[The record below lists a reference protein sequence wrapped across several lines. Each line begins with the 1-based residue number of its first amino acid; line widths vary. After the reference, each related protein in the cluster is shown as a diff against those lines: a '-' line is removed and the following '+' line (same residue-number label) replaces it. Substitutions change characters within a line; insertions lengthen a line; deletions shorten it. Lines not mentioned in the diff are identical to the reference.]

1 MHSRQRQ
8 LHICSSFSSPRS
20 LQFNPTNMNENVT
33 RGMYSFG
40 IMTFQVLLPTTPLF
54 EEMHPFQF
62 MIAISNNWRPSN
74 PSFFLHF
81 TKSWLK
87 SWQTVG
93 QRILLKDQRQ
103 KSYVSNLKK
112 SFPWQKWLGQVCN
125 VSWYSGFFANIFN
138 DILQFIRSIFS

>member
-1 MHSRQRQ
+1 MTCN
-8 LHICSSFSSPRS
+8 I
-20 LQFNPTNMNENVT
+20 
-33 RGMYSFG
+33 YSFA
-40 IMTFQVLLPTTPLF
+40 IMMYQVLLPTIPLF
-54 EEMHPFQF
+54 EEMYPFQF
-62 MIAISNNWRPSN
+62 MIAISKNWRPSI

-81 TKSWLK
+81 IKSWLK

-112 SFPWQKWLGQVCN
+112 SVPWQKWLDQVCN

-138 DILQFIRSIFS
+138 YILKFIRSIFSYMLHHKIFKESKI